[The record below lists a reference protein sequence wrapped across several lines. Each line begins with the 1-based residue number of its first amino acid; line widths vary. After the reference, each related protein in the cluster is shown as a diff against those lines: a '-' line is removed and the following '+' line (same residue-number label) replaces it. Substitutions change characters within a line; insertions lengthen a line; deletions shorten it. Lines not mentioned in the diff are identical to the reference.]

1 MLGIG
6 CSQSIVLFLWLT
18 FTLSGV
24 ASARES
30 GSWSFASPDR
40 PLFSFPRHEPF
51 VASPANEN
59 DEPLDASGKL
69 HLALRQIVS
78 PTRLAGTAVTA
89 GLSQQLDSS
98 LQRGYGGGID
108 GYFKR
113 FGSHYAFWA
122 SKDLV
127 GTFAL
132 ATLLEEDPRHRP
144 SAETRFWKRVG
155 SATASSFVTRSRGQ
169 RVSFNLSNLG
179 GLAAAAGLANLWH
192 TEENRGAKETLARFG
207 FGLGADIL
215 VRLVSELTR
224 DSE

>member
-6 CSQSIVLFLWLT
+6 RSQSIVPLLWLT
-18 FTLSGV
+18 FTLPGMV
-24 ASARES
+24 WAKES
-30 GSWSFASPDR
+30 GSWSLAAPDR
-40 PLFSFPRHEPF
+40 PLFTFPRHEPF
-51 VASPANEN
+51 VESPEREN
-59 DEPLDASGKL
+59 HEPLEAGGRL

-78 PTRLAGTAVTA
+78 PTRLASTAVTA
-89 GLSQQLDSS
+89 GLSQRLDSP

-132 ATLLEEDPRHRP
+132 ATLLEEDPRYRP

-169 RVSFNLSNLG
+169 RISFNLSNLG

-192 TEENRGAKETLARFG
+192 AEEDRGPKETLARFG
-207 FGLGADIL
+207 FGLGVDIL